1 MAKFAFTG
9 SNFVGGGWENGFGI
23 LFSHSHENNS
33 YTAKFTF
40 SERHQGPPFI
50 AHGGAIAALL
60 DEAIT
65 AAVAQDVGL
74 PAFTVQLDI
83 SYRAPVYLGTEV
95 TIVGQVLKIEGRKVF
110 AQAQVILPDGT
121 IATEAKG
128 LFIRINTES

>member
-9 SNFVGGGWENGFGI
+9 SNFVGGAWENGFGVQ
-23 LFSHSHENNS
+23 FSHSHENNS

-40 SERHQGPPFI
+40 SEHHQGPPFI

>member
-1 MAKFAFTG
+1 MTKFDFTG
-9 SNFVGGGWENGFGI
+9 SNFVGGNWDNGFGVI
-23 LFSHSHENNS
+23 FSHSHEANT

-65 AAVAQDVGL
+65 AAVAQEVGL

-83 SYRAPVYLGTEV
+83 SYRAPVHLNTEV
-95 TIVGQVLKIEGRKVF
+95 TIIGQVLTVEGRKVYV
-110 AQAQVILPDGT
+110 QAQVILPDGT
-121 IATEAKG
+121 VATEAKG
-128 LFIRINTES
+128 LFIRMTET